1 MLPCI
6 YINLFNFMLSLPNY
20 ADNFWKAKT
29 ILEETSLMPFIFS
42 TAYLLMILFDNSIRG
57 LEE

>member
-1 MLPCI
+1 
-6 YINLFNFMLSLPNY
+6 MLSLPNY
-20 ADNFWKAKT
+20 ADNFWKVKT

-42 TAYLLMILFDNSIRG
+42 MGYLLMILFDNSIRG